1 MTIKQKRAIRCAYLD
16 LIGAKQTWEQSDI
29 YAHDWKAHELTI
41 QELEETFKFLIG
53 VRKGKS

>member
-1 MTIKQKRAIRCAYLD
+1 MTIKQKRTIRCAYLD
-16 LIGAKQTWEQSDI
+16 LIGAKQTWEQGDI

-41 QELEETFKFLIG
+41 KELEKAFKFLIG